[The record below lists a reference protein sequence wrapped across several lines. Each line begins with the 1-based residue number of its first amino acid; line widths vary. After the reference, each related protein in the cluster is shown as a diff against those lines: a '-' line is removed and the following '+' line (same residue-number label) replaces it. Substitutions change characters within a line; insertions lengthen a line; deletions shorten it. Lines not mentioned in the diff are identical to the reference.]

1 MAVIDKRKGRNGQTV
16 YRVRVR
22 LQGKPIR
29 TATFPTRAEARQ
41 WGRETEATLYRE
53 CYFTPAHTCAELFA
67 YYGEHVLPHKRPST
81 QRTQVLQ
88 LAWWRGKFRN
98 LPLSQL
104 TTAVIV
110 EHRNTLVKR
119 VTPATANRYIML
131 LSHVCTVG
139 IRELGWLLNNPCTNL
154 GRLREPQG
162 RTRWLSADER
172 KRLLAACRESRGVYN
187 ELCN

>member
-1 MAVIDKRKGRNGQTV
+1 MAVIDKRNGRNGQTV

-41 WGRETEATLYRE
+41 WGRETEATLHRE
-53 CYFTPAHTCAELFA
+53 CYFAPEHTCVELFA
-67 YYGEHVLPHKRPST
+67 YYGEHILPHKRPST

-88 LAWWRGKFRN
+88 LAWWRGKLRS
-98 LPLSQL
+98 LPLAKL
-104 TTAVIV
+104 TSAVIV

-131 LSHVCTVG
+131 LSNVCTVG
-139 IRELGWLLNNPCTNL
+139 IRQLGWLPSNPCTNL

-162 RTRWLSADER
+162 RTR
-172 KRLLAACRESRGVYN
+172 
-187 ELCN
+187 